1 MSNNSLA
8 TSHSFDP
15 NSARPAPVAPL
26 PPHVDRKIAAI
37 ERYGVIWARRLSPT
51 ADLLCFGDP
60 RGSESGAT
68 TLQKRVDFL
77 EWFVLPA
84 LDFHSTPEAQG
95 AR

>member
-1 MSNNSLA
+1 MSHGYAITARALDANSPR
-8 TSHSFDP
+8 SSFET
-15 NSARPAPVAPL
+15 L
-26 PPHVDRKIAAI
+26 PPAIGAKNPNDRARWSDMGATIKP
-37 ERYGVIWARRLSPT
+37 YGR
-51 ADLLCFGDP
+51 LLCFGNP

>member
-1 MSNNSLA
+1 MDA
-8 TSHSFDP
+8 TIKP
-15 NSARPAPVAPL
+15 
-26 PPHVDRKIAAI
+26 
-37 ERYGVIWARRLSPT
+37 YGR
-51 ADLLCFGDP
+51 LLCFGNP